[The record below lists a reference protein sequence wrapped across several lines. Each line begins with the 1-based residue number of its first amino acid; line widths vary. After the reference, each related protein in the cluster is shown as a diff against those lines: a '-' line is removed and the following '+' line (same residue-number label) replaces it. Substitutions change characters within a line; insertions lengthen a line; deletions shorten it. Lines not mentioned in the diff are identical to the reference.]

1 MITKDPLVMPA
12 HVTPTQW
19 RQQMQYLDT
28 IHFWV
33 LSVQVEGEAVGD
45 VKVRWDLATKP
56 KCRDH
61 LVTVI
66 WSQHTGH

>member
-1 MITKDPLVMPA
+1 
-12 HVTPTQW
+12 
-19 RQQMQYLDT
+19 MQYLDT